1 MAGSTR
7 SSAPRSRRGSAH
19 GRSPPHAP
27 SCESCQ
33 PRSGPTRRSSERR
46 SSRSSPSSR
55 TRRASWPGRFHASAS
70 RARHHDR
77 SRAPQPARPRGN
89 CRTVSGLPRRCSLRG
104 RYGRFLRWNA
114 FRTMRR
120 TTRMG
125 MRKLAAIVGMA
136 TMVVAAC
143 GGGAATSAPSA
154 GGASVAPSAGASSSA
169 AAGGDCTVGVS
180 WNNFQQPRWAAH
192 DQPNIKDTVEAG
204 GGTYIDA
211 DANLSNE
218 QQLTDVDTL
227 ISKGAKVLI
236 LLAQDNKAILPAL
249 QKAKDAGIPVIAYD
263 RLIEDPDILYITF
276 DNVLVGKAE
285 AQAILD
291 KVPTGNYVLIK
302 GDPGDPNAATF
313 LPQGWDEAGLKDKVA
328 SGDIKILNGPDGTF
342 TDAWKTEKAQSNME
356 AIIDEAVAD
365 GTKIDAILAEND
377 STALGVVGALT
388 AKSYGFP
395 PLSGQDGDP
404 ANLNNVALGKQ
415 YVDVFKQANEL
426 GKAAGAAALK
436 LCEDPKNMALTL
448 PDGLLDTSVA
458 PTAGL
463 AAKAFTTPGGTS
475 VQSFILQPTPLTAEN
490 LQVAVDAGQ
499 ISKEDLCKGVDA
511 ATAPPACK

>member
-1 MAGSTR
+1 MS
-7 SSAPRSRRGSAH
+7 
-19 GRSPPHAP
+19 
-27 SCESCQ
+27 
-33 PRSGPTRRSSERR
+33 
-46 SSRSSPSSR
+46 
-55 TRRASWPGRFHASAS
+55 
-70 RARHHDR
+70 
-77 SRAPQPARPRGN
+77 
-89 CRTVSGLPRRCSLRG
+89 
-104 RYGRFLRWNA
+104 
-114 FRTMRR
+114 
-120 TTRMG
+120 
-125 MRKLAAIVGMA
+125 MRKLATIAGMTAIL
-136 TMVVAAC
+136 VAAC
-143 GGGAATSAPSA
+143 GGGGATTAPSTAASASASAPASA
-154 GGASVAPSAGASSSA
+154 EASASDGASPSEA
-169 AAGGDCTVGVS
+169 AAGDCTVGVS
-180 WNNFQQPRWAAH
+180 WNNFQQTRWAAH

-285 AQAILD
+285 AEAILT
-291 KVPTGNYVLIK
+291 KVPKGNYVLIK

-328 SGDIKILNGPDGTF
+328 SGDIVLLNGPDGTF
-342 TDAWKTEKAQSNME
+342 TDAWKTETAQKNME
-356 AIIDEAVAD
+356 AIIDKAVAD

-415 YVDVFKQANEL
+415 YVDVFKNANEL
-426 GKAAGAAALK
+426 GKAAGAAALE
-436 LCEDPKNMALTL
+436 LCKGTAMAGLTL
-448 PDGLLDTSVA
+448 PDGLMDETVA
-458 PTAGL
+458 PVAGL
-463 AAKAFTTPGGTS
+463 AATPFTTPDGTS

-490 LQVAVDAGQ
+490 LQTAIDAGQ

-511 ATAPPACK
+511 AAAEAPAACK